1 MSSSDDLLATR
12 RSLLGRLA
20 DWGDH
25 ESWQEFFNT
34 YWRLIYN
41 VATKSGLSDAEAQ
54 DVVQETVLTVAKK
67 IGDFKSHPALGSF
80 KGWLLTITRRRIA
93 DQFEKR
99 AKVGVQL
106 SAASNVASTSDP
118 PKHRLGSEDTNR
130 TSTVERVP
138 DPASLVLE
146 DCWEEQWQQH
156 VLNAAIERV
165 KNRVSPKQFQMFELY
180 VLREWPVGKV
190 AKTLGTNSGQVYLA
204 KHRISSLLKRERERL
219 EAQM

>member
-25 ESWQEFFNT
+25 ESWQDFFNT

-41 VATKSGLSDAEAQ
+41 VAIKSGLSEAEAQ

-99 AKVGVQL
+99 GKASIQP
-106 SAASNVASTSDP
+106 SAASSVAPDQPKRGLESD
-118 PKHRLGSEDTNR
+118 DTNR

-138 DPASLVLE
+138 DPASLVLD

-204 KHRISSLLKRERERL
+204 KHRIASLLKRERERL

>member
-25 ESWQEFFNT
+25 ESWQDFFNT

-41 VATKSGLSDAEAQ
+41 VATKAGLSDAEAQ

-67 IGDFKSHPALGSF
+67 IGEFKSHPAPGSF

-99 AKVGVQL
+99 GRIGVQP
-106 SAASNVASTSDP
+106 SRIPQTASGPDPLRRAPQSD
-118 PKHRLGSEDTNR
+118 DTNR

-138 DPASLVLE
+138 DPASVALE

-180 VLREWPVGKV
+180 VLREWPVRKV

>member
-1 MSSSDDLLATR
+1 MSTSDDLLGTR
-12 RSLLGRLA
+12 RSLLGRLK

-25 ESWQEFFNT
+25 ESWQDFFNT

-41 VATKSGLSDAEAQ
+41 VGIKSGLSDAEAQ

-67 IGDFKSHPALGSF
+67 IGEFKSHPALGSF

-99 AKVGVQL
+99 WKIGVQP
-106 SAASNVASTSDP
+106 SAGYPVASAP
-118 PKHRLGSEDTNR
+118 GRLKRGLQSEDTNR

-138 DPASLVLE
+138 DPASVLLE

-180 VLREWPVGKV
+180 VLREWPVSKV

-204 KHRISSLLKRERERL
+204 KHRISALLKRERERL